1 MSYNVIEG
9 TTSIDQSP
17 DAGGSGLGFA
27 GQVATNGTQFK
38 ISHAGPQ
45 PGLETTVVSAD
56 NQAVTLEFTNHYIR
70 HLSAYVEFYDEN
82 DVPIENPD
90 LNCCDTIITAPPETA
105 TIKFL
110 TLINPV
116 STFMSIPVFPDVEQ
130 ITFTMPSAARYAKLY
145 AGGLG
150 LGGERNNTVERAG
163 GGADRDV

>member
-1 MSYNVIEG
+1 M
-9 TTSIDQSP
+9 
-17 DAGGSGLGFA
+17 
-27 GQVATNGTQFK
+27 
-38 ISHAGPQ
+38 
-45 PGLETTVVSAD
+45 VSAD

-116 STFMSIPVFPDVEQ
+116 STFMSIPVFPGCRTNHLHHAE
-130 ITFTMPSAARYAKLY
+130 R
-145 AGGLG
+145 
-150 LGGERNNTVERAG
+150 GEVRQALRRRAG
-163 GGADRDV
+163 PRG